1 MKAKALNKTL
11 KNIFLTGLLAGIAGH
26 SSAKIILND
35 DFSDGT
41 RFSTP
46 SGADWYVF
54 AGTGLDVSSEVLT
67 LKDATGTKGVRGAEV
82 HFMPQTLE
90 VKGAIT
96 VRFSIRQDTI
106 IESATAV
113 RIGLLNSKGTA
124 LPRDTSGGILS
135 DTYQTRTGYFCM
147 LDTRTAGTG
156 TVSVRYD
163 DSSQNL
169 FSIAEGNNVD
179 VFSNLHKFN
188 NREWTS
194 VVWSIERVR
203 ETEYVLSM
211 SVNDGR
217 PKTMMHR
224 IDEGGTFDTF
234 MIFSR
239 DGAEFSI
246 DNVEIEFAG
255 AYFQLYGLK

>member
-1 MKAKALNKTL
+1 MKTRLLNRAGQIMCATML
-11 KNIFLTGLLAGIAGH
+11 IFGFAERGYAE
-26 SSAKIILND
+26 IILRD
-35 DFSDGT
+35 DFSDGN
-41 RFSTP
+41 RSGNP
-46 SGADWYVF
+46 SGANWYAY
-54 AGTGLDVSSEVLT
+54 AGTALKVSSEALM
-67 LKDATGTKGVRGAEV
+67 LKDASGTKGARGAEM
-82 HFMPQTLE
+82 HFKPQVLN

-106 IESATAV
+106 IDSAAAV

-124 LPRDTSGGILS
+124 LSRDTSNGISS

-163 DSSQNL
+163 DTSQNL
-169 FSIAEGNNVD
+169 FTIAEGNSVD
-179 VFSNLHKFN
+179 TFSNLHKFN
-188 NREWTS
+188 NSEWTS
-194 VVWSIERVR
+194 VVWSIERVE
-203 ETEYVLSM
+203 ETLYVLSM
-211 SVNDGR
+211 SVNAGR

-224 IDEGGTFDTF
+224 NDDGGTFDTF

-246 DNVEIEFAG
+246 DNVEIEVTG
-255 AYFQLYGLK
+255 AYF